1 MKKAWYKEGV
11 VYQIYPRSFKDS
23 NNDGIGDLKGI
34 IEKLDYLK
42 ELGIDIIWLSP
53 IYESPL
59 DDNGYDVSD
68 YRAILKDFGTMEDF
82 KKLVKEVH
90 NRGMRIILDMV
101 INHTS
106 SEHKFFKE
114 ALSDV
119 NSKYRDWYFFKKG
132 KKNKLPNNWTSFF
145 GGKAW
150 TYNKQTDDYYLHLF
164 APSQPDLNWENEEV
178 KKEFKD
184 VLKFW
189 LDEGVDGFRLDVIN
203 ILSKR
208 EGLPNGKKRLALTG
222 KEHYVNGPKMHQIL
236 QELNEDVFNKYDC
249 FTVGETVLIDT
260 KEALKYTGGDKR
272 ELDML
277 FSFEHT
283 SVDTI
288 NNKWFIR
295 KFRPYHLKKV
305 LDKYQETLN
314 NKGWNTLFF
323 ENHDQPRV
331 VSRWGDT
338 KDYYK
343 ESAKLLATIL
353 FFQQGTPFIYQ
364 GQEIAM
370 TNADFK
376 ELDEYKDV
384 ETHNIYKLG
393 REVFHFTHKRMMKKI
408 KYMSRDNARTPM
420 QWDDSKNAGF
430 SKGTPWIRVN
440 SNYKKINVKNNIKDK
455 DSVYHY
461 YKKIFAL
468 RKKYPVIV
476 YGDYKPLF
484 KKSRYLY
491 AYERTLDNNS
501 LIVISNFSK
510 KQRKFPKLNLDDYKV
525 ILQNYKTL
533 DNNYLKPYEAR
544 VYLKTK

>member
-1 MKKAWYKEGV
+1 M
-11 VYQIYPRSFKDS
+11 
-23 NNDGIGDLKGI
+23 
-34 IEKLDYLK
+34 
-42 ELGIDIIWLSP
+42 
-53 IYESPL
+53 
-59 DDNGYDVSD
+59 
-68 YRAILKDFGTMEDF
+68 
-82 KKLVKEVH
+82 
-90 NRGMRIILDMV
+90 
-101 INHTS
+101 
-106 SEHKFFKE
+106 
-114 ALSDV
+114 
-119 NSKYRDWYFFKKG
+119 
-132 KKNKLPNNWTSFF
+132 
-145 GGKAW
+145 
-150 TYNKQTDDYYLHLF
+150 
-164 APSQPDLNWENEEV
+164 
-178 KKEFKD
+178 
-184 VLKFW
+184 
-189 LDEGVDGFRLDVIN
+189 
-203 ILSKR
+203 
-208 EGLPNGKKRLALTG
+208 
-222 KEHYVNGPKMHQIL
+222 
-236 QELNEDVFNKYDC
+236 
-249 FTVGETVLIDT
+249 
-260 KEALKYTGGDKR
+260 
-272 ELDML
+272 
-277 FSFEHT
+277 
-283 SVDTI
+283 
-288 NNKWFIR
+288 
-295 KFRPYHLKKV
+295 
-305 LDKYQETLN
+305 
-314 NKGWNTLFF
+314 
-323 ENHDQPRV
+323 
-331 VSRWGDT
+331 GDT

-393 REVFHFTHKRMMKKI
+393 RGFPFHYANDEKI
-408 KYMSRDNARTPM
+408 KYMSRDNARH
-420 QWDDSKNAGF
+420 QCDDSKNAGF

-510 KQRKFPKLNLDDYKV
+510 KQRKFPKLNLDNYKV